1 MNRTVVCALSLGLA
15 MLGPACSKNS
25 PTAAPGATAV
35 ATASD
40 SAAAS
45 SASST
50 TVASPVPSA
59 RAASSGPPKDA
70 NVILLSIDSLRA
82 DMPWAGYSRPIAPR
96 LTELEKRA
104 VYYTHAYSTSSYTS
118 MSLGGMLAGRIPS
131 ELNRS
136 GYFFSTYKDD
146 PFWAKLLQTAKV
158 HTMGVHAHAYFGH
171 AGWNAGF
178 DQWEIVPGIKFDNT
192 TDRSITSQQSEEISE
207 RLLGDAALDS
217 TRFFFWA
224 HFLDPHDLYQAHE
237 GIGPYGKTDRDKY
250 DAEVTFTDRYIG
262 KLVDFIATKS
272 WAKRT
277 VIIVT
282 ADHGEAFGEHGM
294 TRHGFEVWEPL
305 IHVPLFVI
313 APGATPKHIDTPRSA
328 LDLAPTIFDFIG
340 VTPDPGFEG
349 KSDKAEIYGAAAD
362 PRDVWVDLPMTS
374 DNDFR
379 RALIRGTDKLIC
391 FHNDDICKLFDL
403 AADPGEDHPITTGE
417 KFTTMLA
424 AFKENEKTLKP
435 IAPYGCKAG
444 CLNKGYLNK

>member
-1 MNRTVVCALSLGLA
+1 MGRIRA
-15 MLGPACSKNS
+15 PDR
-25 PTAAPGATAV
+25 AAPDGAREARRLLHARV
-35 ATASD
+35 FDVVVHVYEPRRLARGAH
-40 SAAAS
+40 
-45 SASST
+45 
-50 TVASPVPSA
+50 PV
-59 RAASSGPPKDA
+59 RG
-70 NVILLSIDSLRA
+70 SIQ
-82 DMPWAGYSRPIAPR
+82 G
-96 LTELEKRA
+96 
-104 VYYTHAYSTSSYTS
+104 
-118 MSLGGMLAGRIPS
+118 
-131 ELNRS
+131 

-146 PFWAKLLQTAKV
+146 PFWAKLLQADKV

-171 AGWNAGF
+171 AGWDAGF

-192 TDRSITSQQSEEISE
+192 TDRSITSPQSEEISE
-207 RLLGDAALDS
+207 RLLGDAALES

-224 HFLDPHDLYQAHE
+224 HFLDPHDLYQAHD

-250 DAEVTFTDRYIG
+250 DAEVTFTDQYLG
-262 KLVDFIATKS
+262 KLLDFIATKS

-313 APGATPKHIDTPRSA
+313 APGAKPQHIDTPRSA

-340 VTPDPGFEG
+340 VKAETPT
-349 KSDKAEIYGAAAD
+349 SKANRTKDEIYGAPAD

-379 RALIRGTDKLIC
+379 RALIRGNDKLIC

-403 AADPGEDHPITTGE
+403 ATDPGEDHRNHVGREVRDDACRVQGQREDVEADCPVRLQSG
-417 KFTTMLA
+417 L
-424 AFKENEKTLKP
+424 P
-435 IAPYGCKAG
+435 QQGVSQQVVG
-444 CLNKGYLNK
+444 